1 MMTDYPVTHNC
12 NLSAREDETGRLVW
26 QAVKMADAG
35 KLDRHDRD
43 EQRVLDCLETLEET
57 LEEFAEDDSAEAGNT
72 CRAAEEAV
80 AKSLRETRVW
90 FLDAFAGERLDAP
103 ATVDAMERCDWIGYY
118 PVIDADVLLT
128 GEFVYADEEGRRHA
142 NYDNQAMINRAEAVA
157 AGWTIDGDGFATPP
171 EPVMV
176 EVATSCE
183 TIRECVG
190 LEDHDEACV
199 AYRQAAIDSIE
210 DSGLRWCNARG
221 QRVLL
226 SQWMGAKFTF
236 RRGAIGTFATLTDAQ
251 RAAIDAADDAG
262 RAAAQK
268 VIENAVA

>member
-1 MMTDYPVTHNC
+1 MTDYPVSRNC
-12 NLSAREDETGRLVW
+12 NLSTREDETGRLVW
-26 QAVKMADAG
+26 QAVTMADAG
-35 KLDRHDRD
+35 KLDPHDRD

-80 AKSLRETRVW
+80 ATSLRETRVW

-103 ATVDAMERCDWIGYY
+103 ATAAAMERCDWTNYY
-118 PVIDADVLLT
+118 PVIDADVRLT
-128 GEFVYADEEGRRHA
+128 GECVYADEEGRRHA
-142 NYDNQAMINRAEAVA
+142 NYDDQAMIDRAEAVA

-171 EPVMV
+171 EPAMI

-183 TIRECVG
+183 TISECVG
-190 LEDHDEACV
+190 LEGHDGACA
-199 AYRQAAIDSIE
+199 AYRRAAIDSIE
-210 DSGLRWCNARG
+210 DSGLRWCDPRG
-221 QRVLL
+221 QRVLH
-226 SQWMGAKFTF
+226 SQWMGAQFEF
-236 RRGAIGTFATLTDAQ
+236 SSGAIGTFAFLTDAQ

-268 VIENAVA
+268 AIKNAGE